1 MVVLSGSH
9 LQVVRLVTSRDTRC
23 PKILVRFQFFL
34 PFLLDKHN
42 PFIKIKIWKPQ
53 LSSKIALAVLPK
65 LKFMMCRLTVITLGS
80 KAS

>member
-23 PKILVRFQFFL
+23 PQILVRVQFVL

-42 PFIKIKIWKPQ
+42 PFIKIK
-53 LSSKIALAVLPK
+53 
-65 LKFMMCRLTVITLGS
+65 T
-80 KAS
+80 